1 MLYTLAKNAALESIA
16 KAGASGLYDLDD
28 LAKLKLWIE
37 TDNEETPMGI
47 IKACE
52 LFSVTIE

>member
-1 MLYTLAKNAALESIA
+1 MYTLAKNAALESIA